1 MLKDAKLDALTKG
14 IKMQYKDEV
23 KAVKKY
29 SALGYLAS
37 SLGLRGLADSLYN
50 IHLDEVKHRDTLE
63 DIMRWVHD

>member
-1 MLKDAKLDALTKG
+1 
-14 IKMQYKDEV
+14 MQYKDEV